1 MEGNEK
7 KVEVVLSA
15 ASPLSVADAAALSP
29 AQQRLIERAAG
40 LIEAGRKNAAVAAA
54 AEKLKREQEAQ
65 TLAAR
70 KKRQAEAAK

>member
-1 MEGNEK
+1 MEGNEE